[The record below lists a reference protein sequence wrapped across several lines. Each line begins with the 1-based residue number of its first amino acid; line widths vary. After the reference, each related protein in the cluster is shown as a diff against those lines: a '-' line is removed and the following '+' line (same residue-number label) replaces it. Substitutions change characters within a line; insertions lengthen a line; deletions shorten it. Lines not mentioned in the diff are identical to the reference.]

1 MVERSGVAQGNRMQ
15 GREGWRRVPAVHGT
29 RPLEPDPAHEVGLA
43 HHLRDSLTPGERI
56 ALYDRFADGHT
67 AFDWTMRRVLVRAL
81 ASTCGD
87 GLRVAPRASFRHL
100 EALEFGSGVF
110 LGEGA
115 FVQGRFDGRGVLGD
129 RVWIGPHCV
138 VDARDLVLEAE
149 VGLSPGVRII
159 GSVHEARGSEAHLAR
174 DILIGPVRI
183 GAGASVGAG
192 AIVMPGVTIG
202 ARASIGAGAVVIADV
217 PAEAVAVGVPARV
230 VGSCG
235 PLTTDGGD
243 GD

>member
-1 MVERSGVAQGNRMQ
+1 MD
-15 GREGWRRVPAVHGT
+15 GREGWRRVPAVHGN
-29 RPLEPDPAHEVGLA
+29 RPLEPDPAYEVGLA
-43 HHLRDSLTPGERI
+43 QHLGESLTPAERI

-67 AFDWTMRRVLVRAL
+67 PFDGTMRRVLVRAL
-81 ASTCGD
+81 AKGCGD
-87 GLRVAPRASFRHL
+87 GLRVAPRVAFRHL
-100 EALEFGSGVF
+100 ETLAFGRGVF

-115 FVQGRFDGRGVLGD
+115 FVQGRFDGRGEIGD

-149 VGLSPGVRII
+149 VGLSPGVRVI
-159 GSVHEARGSEAHLAR
+159 GSVHEARGHAAHLAR

-235 PLTTDGGD
+235 PLAADDSD